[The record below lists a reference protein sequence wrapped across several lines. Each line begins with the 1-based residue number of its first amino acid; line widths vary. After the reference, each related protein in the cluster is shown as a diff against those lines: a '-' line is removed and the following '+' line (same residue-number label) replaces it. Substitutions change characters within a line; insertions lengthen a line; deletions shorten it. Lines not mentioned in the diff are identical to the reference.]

1 MYKVTKV
8 GISINIKLEYIFSD
22 CMEVIVNDY
31 LGNSKSTILS
41 SLLYDDKTLDQ
52 LSEIMGINKNAV
64 QEHIYYLETHN
75 LVSSYFVRAK
85 TGRPKKYYK
94 LTKNGMQIF
103 PKQYINFSSMLLK
116 EVERELGTVG
126 LNKILMRMAED
137 IIKEVTSDNMSLTS
151 LNREEKLEKIGEYV
165 NILNKLGYYAKMEVD
180 HDTVKIIRH
189 NCIFYELAKNNK
201 DMVCGSLEG
210 SMLPNTSN
218 EGFKLIENFPDGDN
232 KCVVEI
238 TLSP

>member
-1 MYKVTKV
+1 
-8 GISINIKLEYIFSD
+8 
-22 CMEVIVNDY
+22 MEEIVNDY
-31 LGNSKSTILS
+31 LGNSKSSILS

-52 LSEIMGINKNAV
+52 LSEIMGVNKNAV
-64 QEHIYYLETHN
+64 KEHINYLESHN

-94 LTKNGMQIF
+94 LTEKGMQIF
-103 PKQYINFSSMLLK
+103 PKQYINFSSLLLK
-116 EVERELGTVG
+116 EIEKELGTTG
-126 LNKILMRMAED
+126 LNKILMRMAESMV
-137 IIKEVTSDNMSLTS
+137 KEVTSSNMSLTS
-151 LNREEKLEKIGEYV
+151 LSRDEKLEKISEYV

-201 DMVCGSLEG
+201 DMVCGSFEG
-210 SMLPNTSN
+210 SMFVDNLPG
-218 EGFKLIENFPDGDN
+218 EFKLTENFPDGDN

-238 TLSP
+238 TLS